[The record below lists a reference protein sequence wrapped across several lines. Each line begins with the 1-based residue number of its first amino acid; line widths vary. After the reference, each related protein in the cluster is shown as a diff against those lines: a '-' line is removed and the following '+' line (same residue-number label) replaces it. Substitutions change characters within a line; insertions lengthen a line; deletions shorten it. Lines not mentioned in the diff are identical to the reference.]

1 MGQYDWCTKL
11 WSAKRAQH
19 TLLITGATERFSRN
33 DKQLIRTQDAGTCA
47 KRRERVTNRCGGLTP
62 NGAVLLDQPTE
73 LNRHR
78 LIGDHLLAHPVR
90 DGHIEVR

>member
-1 MGQYDWCTKL
+1 MGQYDWRTKL
-11 WSAKRAQH
+11 GSAQGAQH
-19 TLLITGATERFSRN
+19 TLLITGATERFGSN

-62 NGAVLLDQPTE
+62 NGAVLLHQPTE

-78 LIGDHLLAHPVR
+78 LIGNHLLANPV
-90 DGHIEVR
+90 